1 MLEEKLR
8 LLPDKPGVYI
18 MKDEN
23 EKIIYVGKAI
33 SLKNRVR
40 QYFQSGVPAYSKTA
54 ALVARI
60 RDFEYI
66 VTDTEM
72 EALILEC
79 NFIKKYRPRYNI
91 LLKDDKMY
99 PYIKVTLR
107 DEYPQ
112 VFVTRNIKKDGS
124 RYFGPYTDATA
135 AHKTVE
141 AINKILKLRVCK
153 KNITRIKGK
162 ERPCLNYFINNCMAP
177 CLEETTK
184 EIYNESVSKAV
195 RLLEGKI
202 EDMITF
208 LDKNM
213 SEAAE
218 VLDFEK
224 AAEYRDSISA
234 IRIVAEKQKIV
245 YNNTSNQD
253 VISFDTIEND
263 VCFQV
268 FFIRSGKIVGREHF
282 VLKDQDVDNPSELL
296 SEFIKQLYEGEMFI
310 PGEILVP
317 VELVDQQVVED
328 WLSKRRGFNVKI
340 TVPKKGDK
348 KKLLEM
354 VRENAEEILRTHVMR
369 YRNNTLA
376 AVNSANM
383 LSELLGL
390 KERPKRIEAYD
401 ISNIQGTDNV
411 GSMVVFAEGRP
422 DKKNYRRFKIK
433 GFDGQDD
440 YGSLKEVLERRFA
453 RWKKGGNGDGFGELP
468 DLILMDGGK
477 GQVTIA
483 ENVLKD
489 VGLPIPVA
497 GMVKDGKHKT
507 RGLIFNGQEFDI
519 RKKGEIIKL
528 ISHVQ
533 DEAHR
538 FAINYHRSLRAKNS
552 LLSVLDKVPG
562 IGSARRK
569 ALILTFGSVKKIK
582 ESSVEEIAK
591 VDSMSPKMAEALLE
605 FLKKN

>member
-1 MLEEKLR
+1 MLEEKLK

-184 EIYNESVSKAV
+184 EIYNDSVIKAV

-218 VLDFEK
+218 ILDFEK

-245 YNNTSNQD
+245 YNNQANQD

-263 VCFQV
+263 VCVQV

-282 VLKDQDVDNPSELL
+282 LLKDQDVDNPGELL

-310 PGEILVP
+310 PSEILVP

-354 VRENAEEILRTHVMR
+354 VRENAEETLRTHVMR

-383 LSELLGL
+383 LTELLAL

-440 YGSLKEVLERRFA
+440 FGSLKEVLERRFA
-453 RWKKGGNGDGFGELP
+453 RWKKGSNGDGFGELP

-483 ENVLKD
+483 ENVLKE
-489 VGLPIPVA
+489 VGLSIPVA
-497 GMVKDGKHKT
+497 GMVKDDKHKT
-507 RGLIFNGQEFDI
+507 RGLIFNRQEFDI
-519 RKKGEIIKL
+519 RKQGEIIKL

-562 IGSARRK
+562 IGPARRK

-582 ESSVEEIAK
+582 ESSVEEISK
-591 VDSMSPKMAEALLE
+591 VDSMSSKMAEALLE

>member
-1 MLEEKLR
+1 MIEEKLR

-79 NFIKKYRPRYNI
+79 NFIKKYRPKYNI

-99 PYIKVTLR
+99 PYIKVTLK

-177 CLEETTK
+177 CLDETTK
-184 EIYNESVSKAV
+184 ENYNDSVSKAI

-202 EDMITF
+202 EDMINF
-208 LDKNM
+208 LEKNM
-213 SEAAE
+213 NEAAE
-218 VLDFEK
+218 VYEFEK

-245 YNNTSNQD
+245 YNNTANQD

-282 VLKDQDVDNPSELL
+282 LLKDQDVDNPGELL

-354 VRENAEEILRTHVMR
+354 VRENAEETLRTHVMR

-390 KERPKRIEAYD
+390 EERAKRIEAYD
-401 ISNIQGTDNV
+401 ISNIQGTNNV
-411 GSMVVFAEGRP
+411 GSMIVFAEGRP

-468 DLILMDGGK
+468 ELILMDGGK

-489 VGLPIPVA
+489 VGLSIPVA
-497 GMVKDGKHKT
+497 GMVKDDKHKT
-507 RGLIFNGQEFDI
+507 RGLIFGGQEFDI
-519 RKKGEIIKL
+519 RKQGEIIKL

-562 IGSARRK
+562 IGPARRK

-582 ESSVEEIAK
+582 ESTVEEIAK
-591 VDSMSPKMAEALLE
+591 TQSMSTKMAEALLE